1 MRSITNKRDH
11 HYKLLEVSLQCLNFS
26 VSISKKISIWFRN
39 DLNEVIY
46 LLLFQAK
53 KRELDHI
60 RQNYRK
66 NSLARTSS
74 SVAMKPIMAMAGIS
88 AGDFVDE
95 TMEDEL
101 NTKEND
107 EKEEPS
113 KATVNAKSG
122 NKEEIVSGN
131 SGCSDDKK

>member
-1 MRSITNKRDH
+1 MSI
-11 HYKLLEVSLQCLNFS
+11 
-26 VSISKKISIWFRN
+26 
-39 DLNEVIY
+39 
-46 LLLFQAK
+46 LLFQAK

-74 SVAMKPIMAMAGIS
+74 SVAMKPIMAMAGIT

-107 EKEEPS
+107 EKEENL
-113 KATVNAKSG
+113 KATEDAKNGS
-122 NKEEIVSGN
+122 KEEIVTGN
-131 SGCSDDKK
+131 SGCSDEKK

>member
-1 MRSITNKRDH
+1 MLCWRPISPHISWER
-11 HYKLLEVSLQCLNFS
+11 YKSSL
-26 VSISKKISIWFRN
+26 WFRN
-39 DLNEVIY
+39 DWNEVTY